1 MAKDYDNSNRGALWI
16 NDDRREGKED
26 PHFRGNVLLRIS
38 NDEILDNGDGTS
50 TIHRFISGW
59 DGRATATR
67 LVTTS
72 ALQSARSA
80 RRPTANKP

>member
-59 DGRATATR
+59 ESHSDKVGDYISVAVGKKCKKTHGE
-67 LVTTS
+67 
-72 ALQSARSA
+72 
-80 RRPTANKP
+80 